1 MKCRENKGEVG
12 QIFKGSSI
20 SSKESTLNSPIMT
33 ELNKTTL
40 EGLYSNKK
48 SVSGVKVQYK
58 TFSWIKK
65 VEDSHSKVEGLA
77 KHKL

>member
-1 MKCRENKGEVG
+1 
-12 QIFKGSSI
+12 
-20 SSKESTLNSPIMT
+20 MT

-58 TFSWIKK
+58 TLSWIKK